1 MKLFGIIPFR
11 GRSETTISI
20 LIILS
25 IFLFA
30 CLKQTNESTNTKR
43 TRCNRNAADT
53 MLRKDICEIIL
64 PIYYGKPDPQ
74 RQKTFNDTL
83 TLCLLYN
90 LEMYKCEKKS
100 DVLPS

>member
-1 MKLFGIIPFR
+1 MFKK
-11 GRSETTISI
+11 S
-20 LIILS
+20 LIIVS

-30 CLKQTNESTNTKR
+30 CIQQTNESTNTKR
-43 TRCNRNAADT
+43 TRCNRDARDK
-53 MLRKDICEIIL
+53 MMRKDICEKIL
-64 PIYYGKPDPQ
+64 PIYYGKQDIQ

-100 DVLPS
+100 NVLPP

>member
-1 MKLFGIIPFR
+1 MFKK
-11 GRSETTISI
+11 S
-20 LIILS
+20 LIIVS

-30 CLKQTNESTNTKR
+30 CIQQTNESTNTKR

-64 PIYYGKPDPQ
+64 PIYYGKQDIQ

-90 LEMYKCEKKS
+90 VEMYKCEKKS
-100 DVLPS
+100 NILPP